1 MKLST
6 LCLQGY
12 LSPKCS
18 GSTRS
23 GSESPLLNLQSL
35 QKVINIRGG
44 TVKFRHGFSSEFNED
59 KVKVIIKAFPQIS
72 KIFKDVTQLWQA
84 YQTNLLTGQEE
95 EVDDCDLNIAGFPC
109 QDASRLNPH
118 SSSLK
123 NCSSVAE
130 GSLRTGSVFHGICSY
145 LQGPGKSCKMLMLE
159 NVEGLMQL
167 PKVNG
172 VVVGISNLEASNRH
186 LMKTTGFI
194 MVIFLLD
201 PRRHFGMPVSRR
213 RLWMPCCSMAWL
225 TECELTKAL
234 YEQKMWDTM
243 DKMTGKLGMM
253 ALDRFYLKD
262 KDPIVE
268 MHAMELSA
276 KEKQAKNNKKS
287 YQ

>member
-1 MKLST
+1 MRAPLCAGPEYTDDFSNAMLEELDNEVVHSMLAGLSESKVLRVNT
-6 LCLQGY
+6 MCA
-12 LSPKCS
+12 
-18 GSTRS
+18 

-167 PKVNG
+167 PNMAW
-172 VVVGISNLEASNRH
+172 SWASATWRH
-186 LMKTTGFI
+186 LT
-194 MVIFLLD
+194 D
-201 PRRHFGMPVSRR
+201 S
-213 RLWMPCCSMAWL
+213 
-225 TECELTKAL
+225 
-234 YEQKMWDTM
+234 
-243 DKMTGKLGMM
+243 
-253 ALDRFYLKD
+253 
-262 KDPIVE
+262 
-268 MHAMELSA
+268 
-276 KEKQAKNNKKS
+276 
-287 YQ
+287 